1 MHREEELTVKG
12 ERKTTRNIKTVGA
25 LLDRRRVRTE
35 GGALL
40 ELASLAHE
48 RTRLK
53 NELRRLQ
60 ERHAEI
66 EARLAEI
73 AAKESW
79 LRAAAEP
86 QADGR
91 LHGRDL
97 ARHGARLT
105 PRADG

>member
-1 MHREEELTVKG
+1 MKG

-53 NELRRLQ
+53 NELRRLK

-66 EARLAEI
+66 DARLAEI

-86 QADGR
+86 SS
-91 LHGRDL
+91 RDES
-97 ARHGARLT
+97 T
-105 PRADG
+105 PLPVAEPPRGVCVRELNY